1 MQVINNDYEDYVHRV
16 GDFDERIF
24 SSPDALTEIGTPI
37 KSGFNSFSSAAAED
51 HHQPSGPQS
60 SLLVYPAR
68 RNLQSQF
75 DGSHHLALAT
85 PLTGR
90 NFLKAK
96 EPGSVTPVST
106 ATQSVSRLQALVS
119 GRATG
124 PSEELRRIF
133 AECATNPEEG
143 IAARVKEMGAKFCA
157 HYVSQDSAG
166 QDMARKRL
174 QLGESLYYKVLE
186 NIIHDEKRRLKPG
199 ADLSGILNQDM
210 LHQLLITC
218 CLEIVLFSYNSQRTF
233 PWILE
238 VFPIQPF
245 YFYKVIE
252 VLIRAED
259 HLSRDVV
266 KHLNHM
272 EEQILESMA
281 WRYQSPL
288 WDYLKNTEQPVPSC
302 EEVSLPSQIYPGIAA
317 SAVPPSPA
325 PQPAQNEA
333 SAVKSTPQQP
343 IPYSPSTYVS
353 NKRAESSLA
362 ASLLQSPLSS
372 ARPLNE
378 RTATPAQSS
387 RRRLFPGSSASE
399 AAASPAPDH
408 PAAPPVSSS
417 AVTASLPEKEPVKVE
432 QIAAAVEPSQP
443 SPCVTTTSSSDGN
456 KPKRTGSLGLFFR
469 KFYHLASVR
478 LQDLCNRLELF
489 DEDLRKKIWTCF
501 EYSVMKHTD
510 LMQDRHLDQILMCAV
525 YVICKVGTEEAIK
538 DSFLQIGF

>member
-1 MQVINNDYEDYVHRV
+1 MLQVINNDYEDYVHRV

-24 SSPDALTEIGTPI
+24 SSPDALSEIGTPI
-37 KSGFNSFSSAAAED
+37 KSGFNTVASFTKGAED
-51 HHQPSGPQS
+51 HHQAGGQQS

-124 PSEELRRIF
+124 PSEELKKIF
-133 AECATNPEEG
+133 SECLSNPEEG
-143 IAARVKEMGAKFCA
+143 IAARVKEMGAKFCS

-186 NIIHDEKRRLKPG
+186 NIINDEKRRLKAG
-199 ADLSGILNQDM
+199 ADLSGILKQDM

-233 PWILE
+233 PWSLE

-288 WDYLKNTEQPVPSC
+288 WDYLKNTDQPVPSC
-302 EEVSLPSQIYPGIAA
+302 EEVSLPSQIYPGITA
-317 SAVPPSPA
+317 SAVAPSPA
-325 PQPAQNEA
+325 PQPQQQQIEA
-333 SAVKSTPQQP
+333 SVKSTPQQAA
-343 IPYSPSTYVS
+343 IPYSPSTYMT

-362 ASLLQSPLSS
+362 ASLLQSPVSS
-372 ARPLNE
+372 SRPITE

-387 RRRLFPGSSASE
+387 RRRLFGNMGSGASE
-399 AAASPAPDH
+399 AATK
-408 PAAPPVSSS
+408 AAGPTTP
-417 AVTASLPEKEPVKVE
+417 
-432 QIAAAVEPSQP
+432 AAVEPEAEPAKPDHQSAAAMEMQQP
-443 SPCVTTTSSSDGN
+443 SPCVSEKADN
-456 KPKRTGSLGLFFR
+456 KPKKTGSLGLFFR
-469 KFYHLASVR
+469 KVY
-478 LQDLCNRLELF
+478 
-489 DEDLRKKIWTCF
+489 F
-501 EYSVMKHTD
+501 EKYD
-510 LMQDRHLDQILMCAV
+510 
-525 YVICKVGTEEAIK
+525 
-538 DSFLQIGF
+538 